1 MVDLI
6 LVVELSPFSPALKRA
21 LSHYCQ
27 NGGRLFVSGS
37 HLDKETDRAF
47 TNLLKYIPVD
57 NLLHSQESEVFG
69 TGIRFRLPRTANE
82 QTYAVPSPACITP
95 LSPAI
100 QSFIYPGSNQGAG
113 IAYRGTDYRT
123 FILGFPFESIPDE
136 GSRAHI
142 MSGILHYFED

>member
-1 MVDLI
+1 MTFGIKRMAAAL
-6 LVVELSPFSPALKRA
+6 LAAGCMLSLAA
-21 LSHYCQ
+21 E
-27 NGGRLFVSGS
+27 N
-37 HLDKETDRAF
+37 A
-47 TNLLKYIPVD
+47 LLKYIPVD
-57 NLLHSQESEVFG
+57 NLLHSQEAEVFG

-82 QTYAVPSPACITP
+82 QTYAVPSPACIAP